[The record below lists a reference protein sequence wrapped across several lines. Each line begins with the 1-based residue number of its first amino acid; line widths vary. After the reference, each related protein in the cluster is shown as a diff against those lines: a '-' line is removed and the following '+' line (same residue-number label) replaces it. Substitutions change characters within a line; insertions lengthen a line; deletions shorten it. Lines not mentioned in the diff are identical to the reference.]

1 MSTLL
6 DTLIAQRRQ
15 QALNYQQYLAQ
26 IAQFARQVAN
36 PGQRVPYPAAALDTP
51 AQQALYNNLG
61 QDEALALT
69 VDAAV
74 RASLQKGWRD
84 HLLKTKKV
92 KLAIKTAIVQAPP
105 NTQAGHI
112 QDEHLRYQ
120 TTDLDALVDRI
131 LDLVKN
137 QCDY

>member
-1 MSTLL
+1 MRSA
-6 DTLIAQRRQ
+6 IAQCRQ
-15 QALNYQQYLAQ
+15 QALNYQQYLTQ
-26 IAQFARQVAN
+26 IAQLARQVTH
-36 PGQRVPYPAAALDTP
+36 PRQHVIYPATLDTP

-74 RASLQKGWRD
+74 RASLQKGWRN
-84 HLLKTKKV
+84 HPLKTKKV
-92 KLAIKTAIVQAPP
+92 KLAIKAAIAQSPP
-105 NTQAGHI
+105 SVAQEGDI
-112 QDEHLRYQ
+112 QDERRRYQ

-137 QCDY
+137 QRDY